1 MRSLFDPDSL
11 FYKIL
16 LFLTDLVV
24 LNVLFLLTCLPVF
37 TIGPSLTALYTVAFR
52 LGTSREGSV
61 TRDYFRAFRANFRQ
75 GVGLGL
81 LATVW
86 VAAAALCL
94 YWAAQQNGPVLVGF
108 VSVVCLGVMTLGY
121 VFPLLSRFDN
131 TSFATLKNALL
142 LCLGHL
148 PRSLV
153 VGAVNVLP
161 VILLLTYPATFFELG
176 LIWVLV
182 WFSASA
188 YGNCRLLAGAFA
200 PYLSQDGEA

>member
-11 FYKIL
+11 FYRIL

-52 LGTSREGSV
+52 LGTPREGGV

-75 GVGLGL
+75 GVILGL

-86 VAAAALCL
+86 VAAAAFCL
-94 YWAAQQNGPVLVGF
+94 YWAARQNTATLVAFG
-108 VSVVCLGVMTLGY
+108 SVVCLGVMTLGY

-131 TSFATLKNALL
+131 TCPGTLKNAML

-148 PRSLV
+148 PRSIV

-161 VILLLTYPATFFELG
+161 VILILTYPATFFELG
-176 LIWVLV
+176 LIWLLV

-188 YGNCRLLAGAFA
+188 YGNCRLLAAVFA
-200 PYLSQDGEA
+200 PYLGQAGEA